1 MISKTKIHIGKERDT
16 IMKYLVIFTALILA
30 CCLFCGF
37 MPSAEDMEIY
47 ENTVRLHVIANSD
60 SEHDQSVKLFVRDRV
75 LSELQILLAETASTE
90 EAVAVIEENLDHLRA
105 VCDETLEALGEEMTA
120 DLYLKQEKYPT
131 RHYENISLPAGVY
144 QSLQSRIGDAD
155 GRNWWCVL
163 FPTLCTSAAKT
174 EAALIKTGFSSD
186 QIGVLMG
193 GENPKYKLKFKI
205 LEFFGENFSE

>member
-120 DLYLKQEKYPT
+120 ELYLKQEKYPT

-144 QSLQSRIGDAD
+144 QSLQIRIGDAD

-205 LEFFGENFSE
+205 LEFFGENFSG

>member
-1 MISKTKIHIGKERDT
+1 
-16 IMKYLVIFTALILA
+16 MKYLVMFTAMVLA
-30 CCLFCGF
+30 CCLCCGF
-37 MPSAEDMEIY
+37 IPSEEDMDIY

-60 SEHDQSVKLFVRDRV
+60 SEHDQSVKLLVRDRV
-75 LSELQILLAETASTE
+75 LAELNVLLAEAQTQDEATAI
-90 EAVAVIEENLDHLRA
+90 IESNLDRLRT
-105 VCDETLEALGEEMTA
+105 VCNETLEALGEEMTA

-144 QSLQSRIGDAD
+144 QSLQIRIGDAD

-174 EAALIKTGFSSD
+174 EAAVIKTGFSSD

-205 LEFFGENFSE
+205 LEFFGENFSG

>member
-1 MISKTKIHIGKERDT
+1 M
-16 IMKYLVIFTALILA
+16 
-30 CCLFCGF
+30 
-37 MPSAEDMEIY
+37 
-47 ENTVRLHVIANSD
+47 
-60 SEHDQSVKLFVRDRV
+60 
-75 LSELQILLAETASTE
+75 
-90 EAVAVIEENLDHLRA
+90 
-105 VCDETLEALGEEMTA
+105 ALGEEMTA

-144 QSLQSRIGDAD
+144 QSLQIRIGDAD